1 MPITPFL
8 RHEAFGPEQIELM
21 SAAFLDACAELGL
34 ENGRADPTTQLV
46 AARIIELAQRG
57 RVLISPTDQAKQ
69 ISKRSQ
75 DYRGCNRELGALF
88 RRGPNGTSSR
98 TRSLA
103 SPSPTPGYRK

>member
-57 RVLISPTDQAKQ
+57 IKSQAEL
-69 ISKRSQ
+69 SRSAV
-75 DYRGCNRELGALF
+75 DGF
-88 RRGPNGTSSR
+88 RPYTG
-98 TRSLA
+98 
-103 SPSPTPGYRK
+103 